1 MTKQKKTSTTA
12 SARKTKTTVKHPT
25 TVEDFKTAALLVS
38 GAINVAIFVGWLAV
52 QLTTK
57 YDYQVALLIFGR

>member
-1 MTKQKKTSTTA
+1 MTKQKKTTKATKTRARTKATKQPTTA
-12 SARKTKTTVKHPT
+12 
-25 TVEDFKTAALLVS
+25 EDFKTAALLVS
-38 GAINVAIFVGWLAV
+38 GTINVAIFVGWLAV

>member
-1 MTKQKKTSTTA
+1 MTKQKKTP
-12 SARKTKTTVKHPT
+12 KTTKAGAKSTAKQPT
-25 TVEDFKTAALLVS
+25 TIEDFKTAALLVS
-38 GAINVAIFVGWLAV
+38 GTINVAIFVGWLAV